1 MKWLFMLVLLAV
13 NTARGG
19 EAVDLCF
26 NYECRSQM
34 TIEFDQRDLRRAA
47 RLFLDAAD
55 APAEREAIRQAVALL
70 AGVAA
75 NRSPIGNDKG
85 GNVADDGVNGRMDC
99 IDHSRT
105 TTEYLRLLERR
116 HWLRFHR
123 VLTPVVRAPLLVNIH
138 WAARIEEQQSGAQ
151 FVVDTWFKPNGEPAA
166 IFDLEAWRR
175 GAVPKEASASAAAA
189 EYSPSLSA
197 ALPDG

>member
-1 MKWLFMLVLLAV
+1 MKWLLMLVLLAV

-19 EAVDLCF
+19 EVVDLCF

-175 GAVPKEASASAAAA
+175 GAVPKEGASAAAA
-189 EYSPSLSA
+189 EYSPPHSA